1 MPRAV
6 IGARSLMRWCCS
18 LPRVW
23 RAGTELS
30 TSEVVLFVSERSEG
44 DSMSSRSERYLA
56 NAEKCQQCADAAY
69 TSGTKN
75 LFGELAS
82 QWRRL
87 AEQADGTDEIAV
99 PLLEKIRHHPAS
111 ITSSAENNSTVMLG
125 SVQQIDIPQP

>member
-1 MPRAV
+1 
-6 IGARSLMRWCCS
+6 
-18 LPRVW
+18 
-23 RAGTELS
+23 
-30 TSEVVLFVSERSEG
+30 
-44 DSMSSRSERYLA
+44 MSSRSERYLA

-87 AEQADGTDEIAV
+87 AEQADGTDEIGV

-111 ITSSAENNSTVMLG
+111 ITSSAENNLHAQPEGATVMARLG
-125 SVQQIDIPQP
+125 PAG

>member
-1 MPRAV
+1 
-6 IGARSLMRWCCS
+6 
-18 LPRVW
+18 
-23 RAGTELS
+23 
-30 TSEVVLFVSERSEG
+30 
-44 DSMSSRSERYLA
+44 MSSRSERYLA

-99 PLLEKIRHHPAS
+99 PLLEKIRHDPAS
-111 ITSSAENNSTVMLG
+111 ITSSAENNMHAQPEGATVMARLG
-125 SVQQIDIPQP
+125 PAG

>member
-1 MPRAV
+1 
-6 IGARSLMRWCCS
+6 
-18 LPRVW
+18 
-23 RAGTELS
+23 
-30 TSEVVLFVSERSEG
+30 
-44 DSMSSRSERYLA
+44 MSSRSERYLA
-56 NAEKCQQCADAAY
+56 NAEKCQQCADV
-69 TSGTKN
+69 SGTKN

-99 PLLEKIRHHPAS
+99 PLLEKIRLHPAS